1 MKLHPLALATVAIAG
16 AALVQTAPAQTL
28 DPHTL
33 TLFHQPPHVWPTYN
47 GDYSGRRFS
56 SLKQIN
62 QSNLG
67 QLKLAWMYRI
77 AGIPPLRGVGSP
89 EIKSTPLL
97 VDGILY
103 FTVADHV
110 FAVNARTGELIWR
123 YDWVDHGGHLE
134 GQRGVG
140 MYGQWLYFMTPDN
153 WLVSLEAKNGK
164 ERWRKKIADVKLQYF
179 SSMAPLIV
187 KNHVLVGVGG
197 DAMDVRGFLEAR
209 DPETGDLQ
217 WRWWTEPLKPGDLGA
232 DTWPNQAAMNHG
244 GGMTWMPGTYDPEL
258 NLLYWGTGNANPVY
272 AGQSRKGANLWTA
285 SIVALNPDTGKLVW
299 WFQASP
305 HDTHDWDN
313 VETPV
318 LFDANIDGKPRK
330 LLAQAARCGY
340 FFVLDR
346 TNGKS
351 LVSVPFSGGN
361 WAEGID
367 KKGQPI
373 PNPEKQPLV
382 DGSLINTPGGGGTN
396 WPPPSYDPETQLFYV
411 NAHLGWSINY
421 LYDTSPEPQ
430 GYGGGFTNF
439 DTRSAVEA
447 LDIHTGKIRWK
458 HVAGGPDGTL
468 VHSAGITG
476 GILTTAGRVLFT
488 GDSGQLV
495 AFDPATGKILWH
507 QRLPGNVSNGPS
519 TWMLDGKQYLIVG
532 AGDTLYA
539 FTLAGKAPAEPRP

>member
-1 MKLHPLALATVAIAG
+1 MKFNPLVLALAAIAG
-16 AALVQTAPAQTL
+16 AFPTQAIHAQTL

-33 TLFHQPPHVWPTYN
+33 TLFHRPPKVWPTYN

-62 QSNLG
+62 QGNLG
-67 QLKLAWMYRI
+67 QLKLAWMFRI
-77 AGIPPLRGVGSP
+77 TGIPPLRGVGSP
-89 EIKSTPLL
+89 QIKSTPLL

-103 FTVADHV
+103 FTIADHV
-110 FAVNARTGELIWR
+110 FAVNARTGEKIWQ

-164 ERWRKKIADVKLQYF
+164 ERWRKQIADVKLQYF
-179 SSMAPLIV
+179 SSMAPLVV

-197 DAMDVRGFLEAR
+197 DAMDVPGFLEAR
-209 DPETGDLQ
+209 DPETGALQ
-217 WRWWTEPLKPGDLGA
+217 WRWWTEPLKPGDLGS
-232 DTWPNQAAMNHG
+232 DTWPNQAAMRHG

-318 LFDANIDGKPRK
+318 LFDATIDGKPRK

-351 LVSVPFSGGN
+351 IASKPFSGGN

-367 KKGQPI
+367 KRGQPI

-382 DGSLINTPGGGGTN
+382 DGSLINTPAGGGTN

-411 NAHLGWSINY
+411 NARLGYSINY
-421 LYDTSPEPQ
+421 LYDTSAHPQ
-430 GYGGGFTNF
+430 GYAGGGQSL
-439 DTRSAVEA
+439 DTSSALEA
-447 LDIHTGKIRWK
+447 MDIRTGNIRWK
-458 HVAGGPDGTL
+458 HVAGGKTGL
-468 VHSAGITG
+468 VRSAGMTG
-476 GILTTAGRVLFT
+476 GILTTAGHVLFT
-488 GDSGQLV
+488 GDAGRLA
-495 AFDPATGKILWH
+495 AFDPASGKILWS
-507 QRLPGNVSNGPS
+507 QRLAEDVSNGPE
-519 TWMLDGKQYLIVG
+519 TWMMDGKQYLVVG

-539 FTLAGKAPAEPRP
+539 FTLAGKSPTEPRP